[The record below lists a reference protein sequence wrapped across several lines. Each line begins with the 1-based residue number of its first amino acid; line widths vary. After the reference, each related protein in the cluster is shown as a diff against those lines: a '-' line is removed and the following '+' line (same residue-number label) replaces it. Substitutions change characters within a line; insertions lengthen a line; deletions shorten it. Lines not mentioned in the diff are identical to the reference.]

1 MGRNSGMIKFT
12 GFFKKFLKDESG
24 QSLGE
29 YALILGIIA
38 VAAVTVL
45 VALKDKLITTFTK
58 IKDAL

>member
-1 MGRNSGMIKFT
+1 MIKFT